1 MNIYNYKDVNIY
13 IDSNEIQIYNGCDVD
28 SIHLKISESAYRTLV
43 DSMLPTV
50 LSKRY
55 CKSELDT
62 WDGLPDRFSLSY
74 SSDVIE
80 IIFYN
85 SPLIYVSGKEDTV
98 SIEESN
104 HRNTVFKESK
114 ILKELRLK

>member
-1 MNIYNYKDVNIY
+1 MNIYSYKDV
-13 IDSNEIQIYNGCDVD
+13 EIQIDEDEIRIFNRCEPL
-28 SIHLKISESAYRTLV
+28 HPKISENAYRILV
-43 DSMLPTV
+43 EPILSMILN
-50 LSKRY
+50 KRFN
-55 CKSELDT
+55 KSELDT

-74 SSDVIE
+74 SSDAIE

-85 SPLIYVSGKEDTV
+85 SPFIYVSGKEDTV

-104 HRNTVFKESK
+104 YRNNVFKKSK